1 MPSSITED
9 TKADRRTDTQL
20 AVRGTGAVDAPA
32 VIPAIWVA
40 VGVAITRAAVNIAVQ
55 FAAKKLKEMRDANQH
70 VDDQNIEVV
79 YYIDLPPAQMM
90 DEYVGELPGYFPDFG
105 GYLITEVDTIVDDG
119 GLDYQARGV
128 GFETFNGQVVKCI
141 EISSTAKGVVLM
153 KAEKPDGTPYLW
165 RARGNVF
172 PELIYTNDV
181 VPQGQWKLTFG
192 N

>member
-1 MPSSITED
+1 MKLAFLSTLLLAFSTFRATAMPSSITED
-9 TKADRRTDTQL
+9 NKADKHTDTQL
-20 AVRGTGAVDAPA
+20 ALRGTDAVDAPA

-90 DEYVGELPGYFPDFG
+90 DEYVGELPG
-105 GYLITEVDTIVDDG
+105 
-119 GLDYQARGV
+119 GV

-141 EISSTAKGVVLM
+141 EISSTNKGVVLM